1 MTDSPR
7 GPGGGHVPTPVAG
20 ALSGWLAGLLS
31 SPLAKARAP
40 GVNVIILTPP
50 CVFH

>member
-1 MTDSPR
+1 ML
-7 GPGGGHVPTPVAG
+7 GGGHVPTPVAG

-40 GVNVIILTPP
+40 GVNVIPAPP